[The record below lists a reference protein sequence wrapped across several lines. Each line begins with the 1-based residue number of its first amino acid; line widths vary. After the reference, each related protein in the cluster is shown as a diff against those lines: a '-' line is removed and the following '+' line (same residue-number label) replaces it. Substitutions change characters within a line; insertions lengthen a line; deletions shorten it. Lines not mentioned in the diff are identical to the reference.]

1 MTSRRRSARAGHH
14 AFVIDDAALDGA
26 ADADF
31 RARGFV
37 VMRAAF
43 DPGPLSDEVDRTLA
57 DGLCASATDN
67 TGSGGIEFRYLPMM
81 CERTPVSVSLIDALA
96 RSAAALLGRAVL
108 PVRAKGTRYFGGS
121 EAHRDNALDVASVGF
136 LAYLEPLT
144 ASSGAL
150 RVRPGS
156 HVAPSTGA
164 HLELTEAVETEPGD
178 VIVFD
183 EHLWHGSVGGND
195 RRQWR
200 VDFVVDPVDA
210 AETARVR
217 EYFARIFPPDWDG
230 RYDVDRYP
238 SYGADWRSGNRPWVE
253 RLRELGAYELADT
266 QEHASRR
273 SRGSG

>member
-1 MTSRRRSARAGHH
+1 M
-14 AFVIDDAALDGA
+14 IDDVALDDVA
-26 ADADF
+26 HADF

-37 VMRAAF
+37 VLRGAF
-43 DPGPLSDEVDRTLA
+43 DPGPLSDEVDRA
-57 DGLCASATDN
+57 FAKGLRASPTDN
-67 TGSGGIEFRYLPMM
+67 TGGGGVEFRYVPMM
-81 CERTPVSVSLIDALA
+81 CERTPVSMSLIDALA
-96 RSAAALLGRAVL
+96 GPAADLLGRPAL

-121 EAHRDNALDVASVGF
+121 AAHRDSELEVASVGF

-156 HVAPSTGA
+156 HVAFATDGNDA
-164 HLELTEAVETEPGD
+164 LDALEALSEAVETEPGD
-178 VIVFD
+178 VIAFD
-183 EHLWHGSVGGND
+183 EHLMHGSTGGRD

-217 EYFARIFPPDWDG
+217 ESFSLIFPADWEG

-238 SYGADWRSGNRPWVE
+238 SYGAYWRSTNRPWVE
-253 RLRELGAYELADT
+253 RLRELGVYELADI
-266 QEHASRR
+266 QESASRR
-273 SRGSG
+273 SRKSG